1 MNPLEMHETLQVVE
15 NAFHVQPDLDL
26 MQVQV
31 EAKEKMLD
39 DDVNGDVLYEDAET
53 DSSVSLVVME
63 VLAVYHVLL
72 IIHRPIELM
81 LTEVILLNSF

>member
-53 DSSVSLVVME
+53 DSSVSLVEME

-81 LTEVILLNSF
+81 LAEVILLNSF